1 MKARGKREA
10 RRPWLPK
17 SKIHGVLKGRNNIPA
32 LQAFVLFLVCLTRGD
47 VPTNS
52 GLAPVFHIP
61 RLRRCCLRLFLAI
74 LFAED
79 LMADSSRFTII
90 CPCCEATLTIDAQ
103 TGALISHE
111 DKTKPLASF
120 DEMVKGLDKQKQMRE
135 QIFAQELS
143 SMKDRDRILEEKFQ
157 EAMKRAE
164 KDKDKPYRNPLD
176 ID

>member
-1 MKARGKREA
+1 
-10 RRPWLPK
+10 
-17 SKIHGVLKGRNNIPA
+17 
-32 LQAFVLFLVCLTRGD
+32 
-47 VPTNS
+47 
-52 GLAPVFHIP
+52 
-61 RLRRCCLRLFLAI
+61 
-74 LFAED
+74 
-79 LMADSSRFTII
+79 MADKSRFTII
-90 CPCCEATLTIDAQ
+90 CPCCEATLTVDAQ
-103 TGALISHE
+103 TGVIISHE
-111 DKTKPLASF
+111 ERAKPLASF